1 MAKLN
6 LRNILLFLAVVGPG
20 IITANVDNDAG
31 GIAIYSLSGAHFGY
45 SLLWSLIPIAIL
57 LIIIQETCARM
68 GAATGK
74 GLADLIRENFGI
86 KITFYIMLALVF
98 VNITNTISEFA
109 GIAASSEIFHVSRY
123 ISVPLIAFGV
133 WWIVVRGSYKSVE
146 KIFLFAC
153 VFYISYIISGVMA
166 NPEWMDV
173 AKNSVIPSFKFSSA
187 YLVMFIGMIGTTI
200 APWMQFYLQSS
211 IVEKNI
217 RKQEYKYSRWDVI
230 VGCIIAVIVAFF
242 IIIATASTI
251 FKTGGKIV
259 DAADAAVALIPLA
272 GRFAGYLFAFGLLN
286 ASIFAA
292 SILPLSTAYSVSEAF
307 GWENGINRK
316 FAEARKFYILYTAI
330 IIIGAAVIMI
340 PHLSLVFLMY
350 ISQVLNGVLLP
361 VILILMLRLVNKK
374 ELMGELKNSKT
385 INIIS
390 WASVA
395 LLVAVNL
402 FMIISLFIK

>member
-6 LRNILLFLAVVGPG
+6 IRNILLFLAVIGPG

-31 GIAIYSLSGAHFGY
+31 GIAIYSLAGAHFGY

-57 LIIIQETCARM
+57 LVIIQEMCARM

-86 KITFYIMLALVF
+86 KITFYIMLALIF

-123 ISVPLIAFGV
+123 ISIPLIAFAV

-187 YLVMFIGMIGTTI
+187 YLVMLVGMIGTTI

-217 RKQEYKYSRWDVI
+217 RKQDYKYSRWDVI

-242 IIIATASTI
+242 IVVATASTI
-251 FKTGGKIV
+251 FKAGGEIV

-307 GWENGINRK
+307 GWENGVNRK
-316 FAEARKFYILYTAI
+316 FGEAKKFYILYTAI

-361 VILILMLRLVNKK
+361 VILILMLVLVNKK
-374 ELMGELKNSKT
+374 EIMGSLKNSKT

-390 WASVA
+390 VISAA
-395 LLVAVNL
+395 LLIIVNI
-402 FMIISLFIK
+402 FMIFSLFVK